1 MDRRLQ
7 RLLLIAALAAT
18 STWTMP
24 LSAEEGTTADDEWLE
39 DIDLIPEVE
48 RREVK
53 LNDIDNENFEI
64 GAQVGLMSVEDF
76 GVNRVVTA
84 SAAYHITEDFFVQ
97 ATYGMTTVGETS
109 FEVLSGGAQL
119 LSDDERDMTFYDL
132 SLGFNIFP
140 GEVFLGRRWAMNS
153 GLYLIG
159 GVGSTDFGGDNHFT
173 VNAGLGYRLIARDWI
188 ALRLDIRD
196 YMFEHEI
203 LGESKLT
210 HNFLISSGLTL
221 FF

>member
-1 MDRRLQ
+1 MDGRLQ
-7 RLLLIAALAAT
+7 RLLLIAALTAT
-18 STWTMP
+18 AWTGS
-24 LSAEEGTTADDEWLE
+24 LAAEEGTTANDEWLE

-53 LNDIDNENFEI
+53 LNEIDNENFEI

-140 GEVFLGRRWAMNS
+140 GEAFLARRWAMNS

>member
-7 RLLLIAALAAT
+7 RLLLMAVLAAT
-18 STWTMP
+18 TTWTMP

-84 SAAYHITEDFFVQ
+84 TAAYHVTEDFFVQ

-119 LSDDERDMTFYDL
+119 LSDDERNMTFYDL
-132 SLGFNIFP
+132 SVGFNIFP
-140 GEVFLGRRWAMNS
+140 GEAFLGRRWAMNT

-173 VNAGLGYRLIARDWI
+173 VNAGVGYRLIARDWI

>member
-1 MDRRLQ
+1 MDGRLQ
-7 RLLLIAALAAT
+7 RLLLMAVLSAT
-18 STWTMP
+18 TTWTMP
-24 LSAEEGTTADDEWLE
+24 LSAEEGSTADDEWLE

-53 LNDIDNENFEI
+53 LNESDNENFEI

-140 GEVFLGRRWAMNS
+140 GEAFLARRWAMNS

>member
-48 RREVK
+48 RHEVK
-53 LNDIDNENFEI
+53 LNEIDNENFEI

-140 GEVFLGRRWAMNS
+140 GEAFLARRWAMNS

-203 LGESKLT
+203 LCESKLT
-210 HNFLISSGLTL
+210 HNFLNCSGLTL

>member
-1 MDRRLQ
+1 MDCRLQ
-7 RLLLIAALAAT
+7 RLLLMAVLAAT
-18 STWTMP
+18 TTWTMP

-84 SAAYHITEDFFVQ
+84 TAAYHVTEDFFVQ

-132 SLGFNIFP
+132 SVGFNIFP
-140 GEVFLGRRWAMNS
+140 GEAFLGRRWVMNT

-173 VNAGLGYRLIARDWI
+173 VNAGVGYRLIARDWI

>member
-140 GEVFLGRRWAMNS
+140 GEAFLARRWAMNS